1 MRAGEILDLMRRQGA
16 KDLEVSFAAMRFIVQ
31 SALGIIDDAVKDVKL
46 IQIPNCCWV
55 IQPWKVQAQNEV
67 GKRLDGHLDSIDK
80 FNGQLQSAIS
90 VASYCISL
98 EQLEN
103 VLNATSMLA
112 CMELRDF
119 WKRKIGISNIRSKMN
134 EVVESFLDEVKDKIA
149 VYKKEHCHV
158 TERFVKM
165 KTTPEVALGR
175 FLSNLWNSNGDAYIT
190 VYELNT
196 NTLAYAQKL
205 GKDCPVISLTT
216 DSIIALEK
224 LFYSKI
230 VFYPI
235 SIDAGKT
242 G

>member
-1 MRAGEILDLMRRQGA
+1 MRAGEILDMMRRNGA

-31 SALGIIDDAVKDVKL
+31 SALTIIDDAVKDVKL
-46 IQIPNCCWV
+46 IEIPNCCWV
-55 IQPWKVQAQNEV
+55 IQPWKVQAQNTV
-67 GKRLDGHLDSIDK
+67 GERLDGHMDSLDK

-134 EVVESFLDEVKDKIA
+134 EVVESFLDDIQDKVQA
-149 VYKKEHCHV
+149 YKKEYCHV
-158 TERFVKM
+158 VEKFVKM

-175 FLSNLWNSNGDAYIT
+175 FLANMWNSNGDAFIT
-190 VYELNT
+190 VYELNS
-196 NTLAYAQKL
+196 NTQAYASKL
-205 GKDCPVISLTT
+205 GKDCKVIQITT
-216 DSIIALEK
+216 ETMIALEK

-235 SIDAGKT
+235 SIDAGK
-242 G
+242 